1 MHGRTPDTLPAR
13 IWRAVN
19 LYRVCNARELSLAP
33 GAAMDQD
40 AWTLDAFATLRGC
53 DAEID
58 AAIMREKREG

>member
-1 MHGRTPDTLPAR
+1 
-13 IWRAVN
+13 
-19 LYRVCNARELSLAP
+19 VCNARELSLAP